1 MRLQPL
7 PYLPELHHGN
17 QDEYCVV
24 RVPKRCIPK
33 GAVLVEAYLTER
45 EVIVMGDPPDEDE
58 LTEDGHNCD
67 AMGCGSVG
75 SHVLYRF
82 KLPTKERQ

>member
-1 MRLQPL
+1 MKIKPL
-7 PYLPELHHGN
+7 PFMPEIHNCL
-17 QDEYCVV
+17 V

-33 GAVLVEAYLTER
+33 GAVLVEAYMTER
-45 EVIVMGDPPDEDE
+45 EVIIMGDPPDGDDLSEDA
-58 LTEDGHNCD
+58 HNCD

-82 KLPTKERQ
+82 KRPDAKVKE